1 MKIMYLTRM
10 ELDTGKRSTMIALNS
25 PQKLHGAI
33 ESSFDFSER
42 KRKLWRIDRLGDK
55 TYLLLLS
62 EDKPNLS
69 EAVEQFGVSGIENGF
84 ETRDYSRLLERIEN
98 GSTWRFKLT
107 ANPTISSSEK
117 CKNGER
123 GNVKAH
129 ISDKYQVKWLLD
141 RAKKHGFVLN
151 EDEFCVTEVK
161 WYIFR
166 KGTERN
172 RVSILS
178 VTYEG
183 TLKVTDKD
191 KFCSTLINGIGRE
204 KAYGLGMLTVVKG

>member
-1 MKIMYLTRM
+1 MR
-10 ELDTGKRSTMIALNS
+10 KRSAMTALNS

-33 ESSFDFSER
+33 ESAFNSEER
-42 KRKLWRIDRLGDK
+42 KRKLWRIDKLGEK

-69 EAVEQFGVSGIENGF
+69 SAVEQFGVLGTEHGF
-84 ETRDYSRLLERIEN
+84 ETKDYTPLLERIED
-98 GSTWRFKLT
+98 GSIWHFRLT
-107 ANPTISSSEK
+107 ANPTISLSKK
-117 CKNGER
+117 CKTGER
-123 GNVKAH
+123 GKVEAH
-129 ISDKYQVKWLLD
+129 ISDKYQMKWLLD
-141 RAKKHGFVLN
+141 RAEKYGFTLS
-151 EDEFCVTEVK
+151 EDDFCVTGVK

-166 KGTERN
+166 KGAERN

-183 TLKVTDKD
+183 TLKVTDK
-191 KFCSTLINGIGRE
+191 KAFCEALINGIGRE

>member
-1 MKIMYLTRM
+1 MYLTRM
-10 ELDTGKRSTMIALNS
+10 ELDLRKRSTMTALNS

-33 ESSFDFSER
+33 ESAFDSEER
-42 KRKLWRIDRLGDK
+42 KRKLWRIDKLGEK

-62 EDKPNLS
+62 GDKPNLS
-69 EAVEQFGVSGIENGF
+69 AAVEQFGVSENGF
-84 ETRDYSRLLERIEN
+84 ETRDYSPLLERIRD
-98 GSTWRFKLT
+98 GSVWHFKLT
-107 ANPTISSSEK
+107 ANPTVSSSEK

-129 ISDKYQVKWLLD
+129 ISDRYQVKWLLD
-141 RAKKHGFVLN
+141 RAEKHGFTLGE
-151 EDEFCVTEVK
+151 EDFCVTGVK

-166 KGTERN
+166 KGAERN

-183 TLKVTDKD
+183 TLKVTDK
-191 KFCSTLINGIGRE
+191 KAFCDTLINGIGRE
-204 KAYGLGMLTVVKG
+204 KAYGLGMLTVVRG

>member
-1 MKIMYLTRM
+1 MR
-10 ELDTGKRSTMIALNS
+10 KRSAMTALNS

-33 ESSFDFSER
+33 ESAFDSEER
-42 KRKLWRIDRLGDK
+42 KRKLWRIDKLGEK

-62 EDKPNLS
+62 EDKPDLS
-69 EAVEQFGVSGIENGF
+69 AAVEQFGVSENGF
-84 ETRDYSRLLERIEN
+84 ETRDYSPLLERIQD
-98 GSTWRFKLT
+98 GSVWHFKLT

-117 CKNGER
+117 CKTGER
-123 GNVKAH
+123 GNIKAH
-129 ISDKYQVKWLLD
+129 ISDQYQVKWLLD
-141 RAKKHGFVLN
+141 RAEKHGFALSK
-151 EDEFCVTEVK
+151 DDFSVTGVK

-183 TLKVTDKD
+183 TLKVTDK
-191 KFCSTLINGIGRE
+191 KAFCDTLINGIGRE
-204 KAYGLGMLTVVKG
+204 KAYGLGMLTVVRG

>member
-1 MKIMYLTRM
+1 MYLTRM
-10 ELDTGKRSTMIALNS
+10 ELDLRKRSAMTALNS

-33 ESSFDFSER
+33 ESAFASEER
-42 KRKLWRIDRLGDK
+42 KRKLWRIDKLGEK

-69 EAVEQFGVSGIENGF
+69 AAVEQFGVSENGF
-84 ETRDYSRLLERIEN
+84 ETRDYSPLLERIRD
-98 GSTWRFKLT
+98 GSVWHFKLT
-107 ANPTISSSEK
+107 ANPTVSSSEK

-129 ISDKYQVKWLLD
+129 ISDRYQVKWLLD
-141 RAKKHGFVLN
+141 RAEKHGFALGE
-151 EDEFCVTEVK
+151 EDFCVTGVK

-166 KGTERN
+166 KGAERN

-183 TLKVTDKD
+183 TLKVTDK
-191 KFCSTLINGIGRE
+191 KAFCDTLINGIGRE

>member
-1 MKIMYLTRM
+1 MYLTRM
-10 ELDTGKRSTMIALNS
+10 ELDMRKRSAMTALNS

-33 ESSFDFSER
+33 ESAFDSEER
-42 KRKLWRIDRLGDK
+42 KRKLWRIDKLGEK

-62 EDKPNLS
+62 EDKPDLS
-69 EAVEQFGVSGIENGF
+69 AAVEQFGVSENGF
-84 ETRDYSRLLERIEN
+84 ETRDYSPLLERIQD
-98 GSTWRFKLT
+98 GSVWHFKLT

-117 CKNGER
+117 CKTGER
-123 GNVKAH
+123 GNIKAH
-129 ISDKYQVKWLLD
+129 ISDQYQVKWLLD
-141 RAKKHGFVLN
+141 RAEKHGFALSK
-151 EDEFCVTEVK
+151 DDFSVTGVK

-183 TLKVTDKD
+183 TLKVTDK
-191 KFCSTLINGIGRE
+191 KAFCDTLINGIGRE
-204 KAYGLGMLTVVKG
+204 KAYGLGMLTVVRG

>member
-1 MKIMYLTRM
+1 MYLTRM
-10 ELDTGKRSTMIALNS
+10 ELDMRKRSAMTALNS

-33 ESSFDFSER
+33 ESAFNSEER
-42 KRKLWRIDRLGDK
+42 KRKLWRIDKLGEK

-69 EAVEQFGVSGIENGF
+69 AAVEQFGVSGSKGGF
-84 ETRDYSRLLERIEN
+84 ETRDYSPLLERIQN
-98 GSTWRFKLT
+98 GSVWHFRLT
-107 ANPTISSSEK
+107 ANPTISLSKK
-117 CKNGER
+117 CKTGER

-129 ISDKYQVKWLLD
+129 ISDQYQVKWLLD
-141 RAKKHGFVLN
+141 RAEKHGFALN
-151 EDEFCVTEVK
+151 ENEFCVTGVK

-166 KGTERN
+166 KGAERN

-183 TLKVTDKD
+183 TLKVTDK
-191 KFCSTLINGIGRE
+191 KAFCEALINGIGRE

>member
-1 MKIMYLTRM
+1 MYLTRM
-10 ELDTGKRSTMIALNS
+10 ELDMRKRSAMTALNS

-33 ESSFDFSER
+33 ESAFDSEER
-42 KRKLWRIDRLGDK
+42 KRKLWRIDKLGEK

-62 EDKPNLS
+62 EDKPDLS
-69 EAVEQFGVSGIENGF
+69 AAVEQFGVSENGF
-84 ETRDYSRLLERIEN
+84 ETRDYSPLLERIQD
-98 GSTWRFKLT
+98 GSVWHFKLT

-117 CKNGER
+117 CKTGER

-129 ISDKYQVKWLLD
+129 ISDQYQVKWLLD
-141 RAKKHGFVLN
+141 RAEKHGFALSK
-151 EDEFCVTEVK
+151 DDFSVTGVK

-166 KGTERN
+166 KGAERN

-183 TLKVTDKD
+183 TLKVTDK
-191 KFCSTLINGIGRE
+191 KAFCDTLINGIGRE
-204 KAYGLGMLTVVKG
+204 KAYGLGMLTVVRR

>member
-1 MKIMYLTRM
+1 MYLTRM
-10 ELDTGKRSTMIALNS
+10 ELDTRKRSTMIALNS

-33 ESSFDFSER
+33 ESAFDSTER
-42 KRKLWRIDRLGDK
+42 KRKLWRIDNLGEK
-55 TYLLLLS
+55 TYILLLS
-62 EDKPNLS
+62 EDKPDLS
-69 EAVEQFGVSGIENGF
+69 NAVRQFGISGAGSDF
-84 ETRDYSRLLERIEN
+84 ETRDYSPLLERIQD
-98 GSTWRFKLT
+98 GSVWHFKLT
-107 ANPTISSSEK
+107 ANPTVSSSQK
-117 CKNGER
+117 CKTGER

-129 ISDKYQVKWLLD
+129 ISEQYQVKWLLD
-141 RAKKHGFVLN
+141 RAEKYGFALDEN
-151 EDEFCVTEVK
+151 EFCVTGVK

-183 TLKVTDKD
+183 TLKVTDKEV
-191 KFCSTLINGIGRE
+191 FRNTLINGIGRE

>member
-1 MKIMYLTRM
+1 MR
-10 ELDTGKRSTMIALNS
+10 KRSTMTALNS

-33 ESSFDFSER
+33 ESAFDSEER
-42 KRKLWRIDRLGDK
+42 KRKLWRIDKLGEK

-69 EAVEQFGVSGIENGF
+69 AAVEQFGVSENGF
-84 ETRDYSRLLERIEN
+84 ETRDYSPLLERIQD
-98 GSTWRFKLT
+98 GSVWHFRLT
-107 ANPTISSSEK
+107 ANPTISSSKK
-117 CKNGER
+117 CKTGER
-123 GNVKAH
+123 GKVEAH
-129 ISDKYQVKWLLD
+129 ISDKYQMKWLLD
-141 RAKKHGFVLN
+141 RAEKYGFTLS
-151 EDEFCVTEVK
+151 EDDFCVTGVK

-166 KGTERN
+166 KGAERN

-183 TLKVTDKD
+183 ILKVTDK
-191 KFCSTLINGIGRE
+191 KAFCETLINGIGRE

>member
-1 MKIMYLTRM
+1 MYLTRM
-10 ELDTGKRSTMIALNS
+10 ELDMRKRSAMTALNS

-33 ESSFDFSER
+33 ESAFDSEER
-42 KRKLWRIDRLGDK
+42 KRKLWRIDKLGEK

-69 EAVEQFGVSGIENGF
+69 AAVEQFGVSENGF
-84 ETRDYSRLLERIEN
+84 ETRDYSPLLERIQD
-98 GSTWRFKLT
+98 GSVWHFKLT

-117 CKNGER
+117 CKTGER

-129 ISDKYQVKWLLD
+129 ISYQYQVKWLLD
-141 RAKKHGFVLN
+141 RAEKHGFALSK
-151 EDEFCVTEVK
+151 DDFCVTGVK

-166 KGTERN
+166 KGAERN

-183 TLKVTDKD
+183 ILKVTDK
-191 KFCSTLINGIGRE
+191 KAFCETLINGIGRE

>member
-1 MKIMYLTRM
+1 MKLMYLTRM
-10 ELDTGKRSTMIALNS
+10 ELDTGKRNTMIALGS

-33 ESSFDFSER
+33 ESSFDSSER
-42 KRKLWRIDRLGDK
+42 KRKLWRIDRLGDR

-62 EDKPNLS
+62 EDKPDLS
-69 EAVEQFGVSGIENGF
+69 AAVAQFGVSGVENGF

-98 GSTWRFKLT
+98 GGVWRFKLT
-107 ANPTISSSEK
+107 ANPTISTSEK
-117 CKNGER
+117 CKSGER

-141 RAKKHGFVLN
+141 RAEKHGFAIDEN
-151 EDEFCVTEVK
+151 ELCVTGVK

-166 KGTERN
+166 KGAERN

-183 TLKVTDKD
+183 ILKVTDKD
-191 KFCSTLINGIGRE
+191 KFCNTLINGIGRE